1 MTRLRVY
8 DDQTGQ
14 QLYPETLEQR
24 DEEIVNKFFNSRT
37 DLYLSKKLDNL
48 EIVCYVRVGKGPGTR
63 DEGCYIRY
71 SSIYRDDSFYT
82 FKREVDRVLCNLKFE
97 PRRGQRD
104 NKIFDSIE
112 EFDPHPHNYDTDV
125 DIDIDTVIKAVLDL
139 KKLDF
144 DAGDINEIAGFT
156 TNLLKKISNVSITIS
171 ERARFADINII
182 RSGKYIGYIRPTK
195 TAKKILDRHEREFL
209 GEEKI
214 KNRDETKNK
223 IKCLMCTVVQK
234 FKKLHNFVLQNHT
247 LRVRK

>member
-14 QLYPETLEQR
+14 QLYPETPEQR

-37 DLYLSKKLDNL
+37 NLYLSKKSDDL

-71 SSIYRDDSFYT
+71 SSIYRNDSFYT
-82 FKREVDRVLCNLKFE
+82 FKREADRVLCDLKFE
-97 PRRGQRD
+97 PRRGQQD

-112 EFDPHPHNYDTDV
+112 EFDPHPHNYDVDV
-125 DIDIDTVIKAVLDL
+125 DIDTVVKAVRGL

-156 TNLLKKISNVSITIS
+156 TDLLKRIANVSITIS

-182 RSGKYIGYIRPTK
+182 RSAEYTGYIRPTK
-195 TAKKILDRHEREFL
+195 TAKKILDEYEREFFDR
-209 GEEKI
+209 EKI
-214 KNRDETKNK
+214 KNRDETENK
-223 IKCLMCTVVQK
+223 IKGLMYTVVQK
-234 FKKLHNFVLQNHT
+234 FKKL
-247 LRVRK
+247 

>member
-14 QLYPETLEQR
+14 QLYPETLKQR

-37 DLYLSKKLDNL
+37 DLYISKKLDNL

-71 SSIYRDDSFYT
+71 SSIYRNDLFYT
-82 FKREVDRVLCNLKFE
+82 FKREAERVLYDLKFE
-97 PRRGQRD
+97 PRRGKQD

-112 EFDPHPHNYDTDV
+112 EFDPHPHSYDTDV
-125 DIDIDTVIKAVLDL
+125 DIDTVIKAVQDF

-156 TNLLKKISNVSITIS
+156 TNLLKKIANVSITIS

-182 RSGKYIGYIRPTK
+182 RSGEYIGYIRPAK
-195 TAKKILDRHEREFL
+195 TAKKILDKYEREFL
-209 GEEKI
+209 VGEKTT
-214 KNRDETKNK
+214 NRDEPKNK
-223 IKCLMCTVVQK
+223 IKGLMCTVVQK
-234 FKKLHNFVLQNHT
+234 FKKL
-247 LRVRK
+247 